1 MTTKIFIAT
10 HKEYKMPQS
19 PIYIPV
25 WVGATINPNKC
36 DSFSSDNIG
45 DNISEKNPSYNELSA
60 LYWGWK
66 NVDADIKGL
75 AHYRRYIGDKK
86 NIHDYSNL
94 LEEQVIDLLA
104 DNDVI
109 LTPPK
114 KFYVMDSYT
123 HYIKSQKDIETT
135 HKNDLDTLY
144 KIMGQLY
151 PEYQPALKKVYQSN
165 KVHMLNMFIMKKE
178 LFNKY
183 CEWLFSILS
192 EMEKSINRYR
202 VLGAMG
208 EFLLDTYII
217 TNQLKFIEKP
227 IIELERVSFFKKVK
241 NRLSRMLFSK
251 RKK

>member
-1 MTTKIFIAT
+1 M
-10 HKEYKMPQS
+10 
-19 PIYIPV
+19 
-25 WVGATINPNKC
+25 
-36 DSFSSDNIG
+36 
-45 DNISEKNPSYNELSA
+45 
-60 LYWGWK
+60 
-66 NVDADIKGL
+66 
-75 AHYRRYIGDKK
+75 
-86 NIHDYSNL
+86 
-94 LEEQVIDLLA
+94 
-104 DNDVI
+104 
-109 LTPPK
+109 
-114 KFYVMDSYT
+114 
-123 HYIKSQKDIETT
+123 ETT